1 MWRKKMNK
9 RENITNMNS
18 CLNKAHEDEPV
29 FVLRAND
36 PLAAHIVESWA
47 EYYKATHEGAGT
59 YTLARK
65 AKYTEAWHVADS
77 MRTWR
82 EKAVAEAKASPT
94 LPAEA
99 LNAIRE
105 KVDLQGDKLVLRQGF
120 WVTLR
125 ESLGLE
131 ENETRDM
138 FS

>member
-9 RENITNMNS
+9 RENIENMSS
-18 CLNKAHEDEPV
+18 CLNKAHENEPI
-29 FVLRAND
+29 FVLRGYD

-59 YTLARK
+59 LTPARF
-65 AKYTEAWHVADS
+65 AKYNDAWNVAHA
-77 MRTWR
+77 MRAWR
-82 EKAVAEAKASPT
+82 ERKLQDTKFSAA
-94 LPAEA
+94 LPGDA

-105 KVDLQGDKLVLRQGF
+105 KVQLQGDKLVLRHGF

-131 ENETRDM
+131 ENQTRD
-138 FS
+138 FGF